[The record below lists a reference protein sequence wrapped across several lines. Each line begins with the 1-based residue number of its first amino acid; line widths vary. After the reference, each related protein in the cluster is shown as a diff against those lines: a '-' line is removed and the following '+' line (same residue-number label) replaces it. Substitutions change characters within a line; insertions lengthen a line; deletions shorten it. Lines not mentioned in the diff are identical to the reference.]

1 MTDDKKAQQQDPARP
16 AAAGE
21 TSAWDLTRA
30 KLLKALEKAAFQE
43 RELFDEAAK
52 PYTAEERE
60 EAKALRA
67 EVDRL
72 VARAEAF
79 NRQVRER
86 LMREAEDDEGTTEQ
100 LQRFRKIRGL
110 KLELAAF

>member
-1 MTDDKKAQQQDPARP
+1 VTDDIKAQQLDPAHP
-16 AAAGE
+16 AAGD
-21 TSAWDLTRA
+21 TSAWDLTRSR
-30 KLLKALEKAAFQE
+30 LLKTLEEAAFQE

-52 PYTAEERE
+52 PYTADERK
-60 EAKALRA
+60 EAEALRA

-72 VARAEAF
+72 VAHAEAF
-79 NRQVRER
+79 NRQVTER
-86 LMREAEDDEGTTEQ
+86 LMREAEGGKGTTEQ